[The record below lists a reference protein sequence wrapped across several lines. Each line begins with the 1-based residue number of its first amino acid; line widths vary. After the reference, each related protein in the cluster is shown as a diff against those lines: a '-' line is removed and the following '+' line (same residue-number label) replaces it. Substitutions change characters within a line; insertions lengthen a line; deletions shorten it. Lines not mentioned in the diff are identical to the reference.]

1 MLKDSILSH
10 VEKEKTMYLGLRG
23 MEVFKGGRG
32 HDWYILGQ
40 SVSSIWGLWI
50 LKALWEMIPCLC
62 YSSTPP
68 SLHFPIPRRI
78 TGCLSPGQGQI
89 DPCS

>member
-40 SVSSIWGLWI
+40 SVSSMLGLVD
-50 LKALWEMIPCLC
+50 
-62 YSSTPP
+62 S
-68 SLHFPIPRRI
+68 
-78 TGCLSPGQGQI
+78 
-89 DPCS
+89 